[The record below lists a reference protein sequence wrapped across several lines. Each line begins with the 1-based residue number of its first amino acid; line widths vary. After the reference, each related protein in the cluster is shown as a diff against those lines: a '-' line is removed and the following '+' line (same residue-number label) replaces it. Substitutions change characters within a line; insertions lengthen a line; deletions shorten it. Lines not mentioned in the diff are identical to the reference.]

1 MRTANQHEDDAM
13 GFISRAF
20 PEHGRT
26 AEHLA
31 AAQVEAILAVAAALD
46 GMTDVLQE
54 RLGRSK

>member
-1 MRTANQHEDDAM
+1 M

-20 PEHGRT
+20 TEHGRT
-26 AEHLA
+26 AEYLA

-54 RLGRSK
+54 RLGRSE